1 MTAQHVSV
9 NMQTSLQHAPCTM
22 GRMQVASPFGL
33 RSSSPG
39 LAQATPHAARLLNR
53 APHALHS
60 HRHKILCCLCPRT
73 PTSPSAHCQLRQP
86 AAPWINQSWWRAG
99 GHRLRSSRPAASGLP
114 QAGPGSTAAG
124 GQGVGPGLDGEGQQH
139 AVKHGPPSS
148 LQPPLPTPHG
158 QGSSK
163 PVSSSHSSPGH
174 NRHSAD
180 SATANAGSNG
190 TSSNGSSNVSSR
202 NGMAHSSGAVPS
214 APVAAAFA
222 SGSWQQAVAA
232 GAAAAQ
238 VAALALQAVLQAAA
252 QALVWTQQQPP
263 LSWLLTALQPAL
275 RFCAQYHE
283 VIRRIAVTLGLLA
296 VIRCGLY
303 IPLPGVDMA
312 HLPASAAAATQG
324 ERLVKALYGQSQA
337 LPASLFELGISPLIN
352 ASIAITMATSVPDE
366 LAVGWLQRLKEAR
379 KEGGRTG
386 QATITSY
393 MNSLSLAVAVYMGL
407 LKALQL
413 SPYAVLGGGSMFLP
427 TTTLALVA
435 GAAVVQYCSSLV
447 TSDGLGN
454 GTSLVICSNIVMD
467 WADALHNM
475 LGRMEAGDISSGT
488 LLPLL
493 ATYLLMALAAVYISR
508 TELRLPVVQYNRNS
522 AAAII
527 KAAGTASLGAERSN
541 PADDTDLFV
550 RARAAADLKMAERST
565 RADYFPLAIN
575 ASGMMVA
582 AFQPRTQTT
591 AMPNSVITSDCEV
604 EEEDCEIEEVDCG
617 DDMSIGQFNLLPP
630 IDIATARLAAARI
643 NDGEVASKEVMAAL
657 RLFLRKRP
665 VTVEERCS
673 HLYECYMKMPKV
685 LCMVLCTL
693 ATGYRKSKDGGECNA
708 DSLRQRI
715 FSLARTVRG
724 EHHRVKISENDMAPI
739 LPMSRHA
746 AAAPAA
752 YGGPPPT
759 PGPGS
764 WPMSGHAA
772 EAPLAYGGPPPTPGP
787 GSWPMSGHAA
797 EAPAAYGG
805 PPPTPG
811 PGSWPGSLILAG
823 ILWFQALPA
832 AATVCGLHA
841 LNNAILNLQASW
853 LGLALY
859 GLLVV
864 GLELL
869 PLGSLSAKEVAEY
882 CNAIN
887 VGIKGAVPGKDTEQ
901 LISKQ
906 LLRCKLWGGVAL
918 ASLAVSA
925 HVFDMVCITVL
936 GTPLSATSLLIVVGT
951 VTQASRQCSN
961 GPILQC
967 LASASVLL
975 DCFTANPLCSVNG
988 ATGCCMQFEGLTE
1001 GPKLNDSLKR
1011 EQALIQALRMQ
1022 NVPHTT
1028 SSPHP
1033 CIMARKTDKKGK
1045 GSVGKGSSGNLDDAP
1060 PAPAPTTAAAS
1071 VPDVAPVAETESP
1084 VEPES
1089 RQQSSRS
1096 VLPEPVEPA
1105 EAQSQLQEAL
1115 EEIAALKK
1123 QLAERD
1129 EEIALLK
1136 KTSSGSTPAP
1146 ADFSHEMTKLQE
1158 RLALL
1163 RKEQMEADAAKEA
1176 AWLQLKGVIADITKL
1191 AATPPSSSLP
1201 VH

>member
-1 MTAQHVSV
+1 
-9 NMQTSLQHAPCTM
+9 
-22 GRMQVASPFGL
+22 
-33 RSSSPG
+33 
-39 LAQATPHAARLLNR
+39 
-53 APHALHS
+53 
-60 HRHKILCCLCPRT
+60 
-73 PTSPSAHCQLRQP
+73 
-86 AAPWINQSWWRAG
+86 
-99 GHRLRSSRPAASGLP
+99 
-114 QAGPGSTAAG
+114 
-124 GQGVGPGLDGEGQQH
+124 
-139 AVKHGPPSS
+139 
-148 LQPPLPTPHG
+148 
-158 QGSSK
+158 
-163 PVSSSHSSPGH
+163 
-174 NRHSAD
+174 
-180 SATANAGSNG
+180 
-190 TSSNGSSNVSSR
+190 
-202 NGMAHSSGAVPS
+202 MAHSSGAVPP

-238 VAALALQAVLQAAA
+238 VAASALQAVLQAAA
-252 QALVWTQQQPP
+252 QALVWSQQQPP

-527 KAAGTASLGAERSN
+527 KAAGTAGLGAERSN

-550 RARAAADLKMAERST
+550 RARAAAELKMAERST

-575 ASGMMVA
+575 ASGMM
-582 AFQPRTQTT
+582 
-591 AMPNSVITSDCEV
+591 
-604 EEEDCEIEEVDCG
+604 
-617 DDMSIGQFNLLPP
+617 
-630 IDIATARLAAARI
+630 
-643 NDGEVASKEVMAAL
+643 
-657 RLFLRKRP
+657 
-665 VTVEERCS
+665 
-673 HLYECYMKMPKV
+673 
-685 LCMVLCTL
+685 
-693 ATGYRKSKDGGECNA
+693 
-708 DSLRQRI
+708 
-715 FSLARTVRG
+715 
-724 EHHRVKISENDMAPI
+724 
-739 LPMSRHA
+739 
-746 AAAPAA
+746 
-752 YGGPPPT
+752 
-759 PGPGS
+759 
-764 WPMSGHAA
+764 
-772 EAPLAYGGPPPTPGP
+772 
-787 GSWPMSGHAA
+787 
-797 EAPAAYGG
+797 
-805 PPPTPG
+805 
-811 PGSWPGSLILAG
+811 SLILAG

-961 GPILQC
+961 GPSLQC
-967 LASASVLL
+967 LASAFVLL
-975 DCFTANPLCSVNG
+975 DCFTANALCSVN
-988 ATGCCMQFEGLTE
+988 
-1001 GPKLNDSLKR
+1001 
-1011 EQALIQALRMQ
+1011 
-1022 NVPHTT
+1022 
-1028 SSPHP
+1028 
-1033 CIMARKTDKKGK
+1033 
-1045 GSVGKGSSGNLDDAP
+1045 
-1060 PAPAPTTAAAS
+1060 AS

-1084 VEPES
+1084 VEPEARS
-1089 RQQSSRS
+1089 ESSRS

-1129 EEIALLK
+1129 EEIAVLK
-1136 KTSSGSTPAP
+1136 KTLSGSTPAP